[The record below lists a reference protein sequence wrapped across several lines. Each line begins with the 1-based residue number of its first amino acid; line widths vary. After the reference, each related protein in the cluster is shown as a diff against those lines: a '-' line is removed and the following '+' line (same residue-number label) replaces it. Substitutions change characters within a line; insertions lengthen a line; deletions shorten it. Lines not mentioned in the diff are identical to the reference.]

1 MLSSRA
7 HTVQERKN
15 RRVAVRRTAMSS
27 RISLLSGITASSSG
41 SSGSGSTVTQES
53 ITRPRVRNSKGDA
66 KPKGKRQSTVVEATS
81 TKGKTTPRKSK
92 GAIDVFA
99 FLDKDQSR
107 ASLVQKRT
115 KNARTTHQEEI
126 PNTVHDDSDLD
137 SGPQSFHSDSG
148 ISINDGGSD
157 HDPSK
162 TDTFS
167 GRRRLGALQE
177 EPGESHHRASFAVR
191 SYRPEFQPIPQEVD
205 EDHPE
210 WYYRADRSPD
220 GDCVP
225 AAVDSDVGSE
235 NAEADK
241 PSGYDLLASR
251 LSFTQ
256 DPCGDC
262 VPPIYRR
269 FGRLNH
275 RILLQL
281 QDEIAE
287 MEEDLEYMDRADAH
301 ERTARHGH
309 RVPASRRLDWR
320 WGGSE
325 LHARRLDLLGRIYL
339 KVEQYNQAIF
349 SFQRVASSTS
359 PATTEDIETY
369 HKWMT
374 ENKPVVDAEA
384 TYLDKKNDLL
394 SLVQQKKELNLK
406 FSTPRLAAIMIAI
419 TSATALPILLFRII
433 PAFNSRVT
441 VILLLAPS
449 AAFLAKSQL
458 AGSLMVGT
466 ELRRFLLV
474 YFGALILGALII

>member
-7 HTVQERKN
+7 HTIQERKN
-15 RRVAVRRTAMSS
+15 RRVTVKRTATSS
-27 RISLLSGITASSSG
+27 RVSLLSGITASSSG

-53 ITRPRVRNSKGDA
+53 ITRARVRNSKGDV
-66 KPKGKRQSTVVEATS
+66 KSKGKRQSTVVEGTS

-92 GAIDVFA
+92 PAIDVFA

-115 KNARTTHQEEI
+115 KHGRSTHQEET

-148 ISINDGGSD
+148 ISINDGASD

-162 TDTFS
+162 TDRLS
-167 GRRRLGALQE
+167 GRGRLGALQE
-177 EPGESHHRASFAVR
+177 EPGESHHRASFAARTYHPV
-191 SYRPEFQPIPQEVD
+191 FQPIPQEVD

-210 WYYRADRSPD
+210 WYYRTDRSPD
-220 GDCVP
+220 EDCVP
-225 AAVDSDVGSE
+225 AEVDSDVGSE

-251 LSFTQ
+251 LSSTQ
-256 DPCGDC
+256 DQGGDY

-287 MEEDLEYMDRADAH
+287 MEEDLEYMDRADTH

-309 RVPASRRLDWR
+309 IVPASRRLDWQWR
-320 WGGSE
+320 RSE
-325 LHARRLDLLGRIYL
+325 LCARRLDLLGKIYL
-339 KVEQYNQAIF
+339 KVEQY
-349 SFQRVASSTS
+349 S
-359 PATTEDIETY
+359 EC
-369 HKWMT
+369 
-374 ENKPVVDAEA
+374 
-384 TYLDKKNDLL
+384 
-394 SLVQQKKELNLK
+394 
-406 FSTPRLAAIMIAI
+406 
-419 TSATALPILLFRII
+419 
-433 PAFNSRVT
+433 
-441 VILLLAPS
+441 
-449 AAFLAKSQL
+449 
-458 AGSLMVGT
+458 
-466 ELRRFLLV
+466 
-474 YFGALILGALII
+474 

>member
-7 HTVQERKN
+7 HIMQERKN
-15 RRVAVRRTAMSS
+15 RRAAAKKTAMSS

-53 ITRPRVRNSKGDA
+53 ITRPRVRNSKGDV
-66 KPKGKRQSTVVEATS
+66 KSKGKRQSTLVEGTS
-81 TKGKTTPRKSK
+81 TKGKTTPRKNK

-115 KNARTTHQEEI
+115 KNGRSTHQEEP
-126 PNTVHDDSDLD
+126 PNIVHDDSDLD

-157 HDPSK
+157 HDPLK
-162 TDTFS
+162 TDGIS
-167 GRRRLGALQE
+167 GRRILGALQE
-177 EPGESHHRASFAVR
+177 EPGESHHRASSAAR
-191 SYRPEFQPIPQEVD
+191 RHRPKFQPIPQEVD

-210 WYYRADRSPD
+210 WYYRTDRLPNE
-220 GDCVP
+220 GYVP

-235 NAEADK
+235 NAEGVKA
-241 PSGYDLLASR
+241 SGYDLLASR

-256 DPCGDC
+256 DSCGDR

-301 ERTARHGH
+301 ERKVRHGH
-309 RVPASRRLDWR
+309 IVPASRRLDWQWR
-320 WGGSE
+320 GSE
-325 LHARRLDLLGRIYL
+325 LHARRLELLGRIYL
-339 KVEQYNQAIF
+339 KVEQYSECSNHT
-349 SFQRVASSTS
+349 VCV
-359 PATTEDIETY
+359 
-369 HKWMT
+369 
-374 ENKPVVDAEA
+374 KPW
-384 TYLDKKNDLL
+384 Y
-394 SLVQQKKELNLK
+394 
-406 FSTPRLAAIMIAI
+406 
-419 TSATALPILLFRII
+419 
-433 PAFNSRVT
+433 
-441 VILLLAPS
+441 
-449 AAFLAKSQL
+449 
-458 AGSLMVGT
+458 
-466 ELRRFLLV
+466 
-474 YFGALILGALII
+474 